1 MHTDP
6 QYKRTNRDCRNKLD
20 EYDTVTQNDHVDQIM
35 RLDCEKERHE
45 TLEEKEEMMLYR
57 KCYSQWPNDVPNDS
71 YDAIPFSKRNDKAMD
86 EHAATF

>member
-20 EYDTVTQNDHVDQIM
+20 EYDAVKQTDHVDQIIH
-35 RLDCEKERHE
+35 RDYEKERHE
-45 TLEEKEEMMLYR
+45 KPDERKELLCR
-57 KCYSQWPNDVPNDS
+57 KCHSQWPNDVPNDP
-71 YDAIPFSKRNDKAMD
+71 YDAIPVSKRNDKAMD